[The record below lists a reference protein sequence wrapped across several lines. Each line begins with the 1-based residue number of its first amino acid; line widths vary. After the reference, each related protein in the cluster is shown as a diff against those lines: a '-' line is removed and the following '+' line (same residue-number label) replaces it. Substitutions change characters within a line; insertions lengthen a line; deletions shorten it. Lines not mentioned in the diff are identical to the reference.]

1 MSHLANNLTTA
12 AAQQKRLSNQFAGT
26 GATPDDISIK
36 TSDQPQ
42 TKEGMKP
49 EKEKLDT
56 NTLMKVVNKALSL
69 FDRLLIKFG
78 A

>member
-1 MSHLANNLTTA
+1 
-12 AAQQKRLSNQFAGT
+12 
-26 GATPDDISIK
+26 
-36 TSDQPQ
+36 
-42 TKEGMKP
+42 MKP

>member
-1 MSHLANNLTTA
+1 
-12 AAQQKRLSNQFAGT
+12 
-26 GATPDDISIK
+26 
-36 TSDQPQ
+36 
-42 TKEGMKP
+42 MKP

-69 FDRLLIKFG
+69 FDRLSIKFG